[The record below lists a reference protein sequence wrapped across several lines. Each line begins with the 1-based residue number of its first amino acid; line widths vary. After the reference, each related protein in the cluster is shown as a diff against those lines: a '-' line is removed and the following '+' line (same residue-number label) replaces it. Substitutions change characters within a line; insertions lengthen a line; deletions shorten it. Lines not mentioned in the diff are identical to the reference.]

1 MRAQTIILFGRS
13 GSGKGTQAEL
23 LLKFISDHDPIKKTL
38 YIETGQKVRD
48 FMIHDNY
55 SSKLTAD
62 IVENGKLLPEF
73 MPIWI
78 WSNYLIEHFTG
89 EEHLVLDG
97 LSRRP
102 HEAPILD
109 SALRFYNREYPTII
123 VLDVSREWA
132 AERLKGRARADD
144 NDADIRRRVE
154 WYDTNVV
161 PAIEYF
167 RNNGRYTVIDVN
179 GEQEIERVHSDIV
192 SAIDW

>member
-48 FMIHDNY
+48 FMTHDNY

-167 RNNGRYTVIDVN
+167 RNNGRYSVIDVN